1 MILRCAYEELTAMTT
16 TAQQALA
23 ASPWLGAAVIAP
35 PEALVHLENLV
46 PRLTGD
52 LSLETLAEQQAL
64 EQALGFLVS
73 FSKDR
78 MDALIVEQYAESED
92 AVNAY
97 FDYARI
103 VAVRQRVREIGNE
116 MAALIEL
123 MTGSPPTMET
133 ARRVTFGD

>member
-1 MILRCAYEELTAMTT
+1 
-16 TAQQALA
+16 
-23 ASPWLGAAVIAP
+23 
-35 PEALVHLENLV
+35 
-46 PRLTGD
+46 
-52 LSLETLAEQQAL
+52 
-64 EQALGFLVS
+64 
-73 FSKDR
+73 
-78 MDALIVEQYAESED
+78 
-92 AVNAY
+92 VNAY